1 MGQIGTRGRGLL
13 VAGGAAIAL
22 GGAGWLLGPGW
33 AAAGV
38 LAGLVAALVIAAAW
52 RVHTRSSAWHLLQL
66 GRADEALSNLDEEIP
81 SLRTLA
87 RIWPSQ
93 FRDGLASRLV
103 DQSIALSKRGRDAE
117 AAAVAAEAV
126 LAFRELAAARPQK
139 FTAGLAEAL
148 YRVSF
153 ALAAIAGRDETL
165 AAVEESVRLSR
176 GLAAARPAQHAPL
189 LAMSLTRQ
197 AILLAGMSRLDDA
210 LAAATDAVGVFQTAV
225 PADRYP
231 HGGTQALLMQGRV
244 LCDLSR
250 PGEAARP
257 LARGWQLAA
266 SRDYQDLL
274 SFARPALKTAYEAD
288 PAGFA
293 GTWHAETGTDA
304 PDWLTRPGGAPRA

>member
-1 MGQIGTRGRGLL
+1 VGQVGTRARGLL

-38 LAGLVAALVIAAAW
+38 VAGPVAALVIVAAW
-52 RVHTRSSAWHLLQL
+52 RVHTGTSAWHLLQL
-66 GRADEALSNLDEEIP
+66 GRVDEALSNLDEEIP
-81 SLRTLA
+81 ALRTLA

-93 FRDGLASRLV
+93 FRQDLASRRV
-103 DQSIALSKRGRDAE
+103 DQAIALSKCGRDAE
-117 AAAVAAEAV
+117 AAAMAAEAV
-126 LAFRELAAARPQK
+126 VAFRELAAARPQK

-153 ALAAIAGRDETL
+153 ALAAVAGRDETL

-189 LAMSLTRQ
+189 LAMALARQ

-231 HGGTQALLMQGRV
+231 HSGAEALLMQGRV

-250 PGEAARP
+250 PGEAAGP
-257 LARGWQLAA
+257 LARGWQQAA
-266 SRDYQDLL
+266 SRGYQDLL
-274 SFARPALKTAYEAD
+274 GWARPALTIAYEAG
-288 PAGFA
+288 PAAFA
-293 GTWHAETGTDA
+293 GIWHAETGTDA
-304 PDWLTRPGGAPRA
+304 PDWLTRPGGAARA